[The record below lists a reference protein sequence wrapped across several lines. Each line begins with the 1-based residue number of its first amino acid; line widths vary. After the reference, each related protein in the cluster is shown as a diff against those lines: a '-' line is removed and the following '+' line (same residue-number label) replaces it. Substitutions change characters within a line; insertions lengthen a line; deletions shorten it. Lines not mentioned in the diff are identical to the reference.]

1 MRPEKQ
7 IEFRGLVISYMQ
19 ALDRMDA
26 RELIAE
32 CEKME
37 GWIEQY
43 VNEEVTRA
51 VAPFIKIKVNG
62 K

>member
-26 RELIAE
+26 RELIDE

-37 GWIEQY
+37 RWIEDY
-43 VNEEVTRA
+43 VNEEVTKA
-51 VAPFIKIKVNG
+51 VAPFIKIRVDAK
-62 K
+62 